1 MSQSVHINGKPLN
14 KLGGGVQLHQERFDE
29 NEGLEVLKNTDS
41 LINVSQTKFN
51 KSLFK
56 SDVLSDGKT
65 VKKYVSDELK
75 KVNEKRVNELGKR
88 AFRKDAN
95 VVGVGTFQISDDSLE
110 KLGYVKGKLWEEQ
123 TEQARNNVT
132 IAYNRMVKNAVD
144 KPDVYGKVLTATL
157 HVDESTPHVDFM
169 VSGIDAERPEM
180 SMREILNGPKG
191 SKRGSKLRAMQD
203 DLDTIFN
210 DEEKERFSL
219 TRGESYSQKRDLAK
233 QTRIAMKDLDE
244 KEKGLDADREV
255 LKTRGK
261 RLNEKERTL
270 NDKENALGARESVL
284 DARERAVGVKEA
296 ELMNGASQRL
306 LEAQRASEEAEAEKE
321 RLERELEALRAE
333 KRELDGEVLSDMDK
347 LVLEKVKTTKMQ
359 NGESFY
365 NGFKNM
371 VLKERNEKRTK
382 NGIPDAVSDYGSSK
396 NYQPNQTSKQNNR
409 QLER

>member
-123 TEQARNNVT
+123 TKQARENVT
-132 IAYNRMVKNAVD
+132 IAYQRMVNNAIK

-157 HVDESTPHVDFM
+157 HVDESTPHVDFITC
-169 VSGIDAERPEM
+169 GIDAERPEM

-191 SKRGSKLRAMQD
+191 SKKGSKLREMQD
-203 DLDTIFN
+203 DLDTIFT
-210 DEEKERFSL
+210 DKEKELFLL
-219 TRGESYSQKRDLAK
+219 TRGEPYSQKRDFAK
-233 QTRIAMKDLDE
+233 QTKIAMKELDE

-270 NDKENALGARESVL
+270 NDKENALEARESAVG
-284 DARERAVGVKEA
+284 DRERAVGVKEA
-296 ELMNGASQRL
+296 ELMQGRSERL
-306 LEAQRASEEAEAEKE
+306 REAQSELERVEAEKE
-321 RLERELEALRAE
+321 RLEQENARRRAE
-333 KRELDGEVLSDMDK
+333 LARLDRVSLEQRDK
-347 LVLEKVKTTKMQ
+347 LVLEYMKNTVSKSVPGKTLFEVVDGNRQKANDQRLLDRFGNMER
-359 NGESFY
+359 ESISSKS
-365 NGFKNM
+365 N
-371 VLKERNEKRTK
+371 
-382 NGIPDAVSDYGSSK
+382 NGIGLSY
-396 NYQPNQTSKQNNR
+396 
-409 QLER
+409 